1 MQCPQISAP
10 SPSKIQ
16 YEVNSALLTSSK
28 RRRLV
33 SAVWNDFKRVEV
45 DGEHRAICK
54 HCHKSFSGSSKSGT
68 THLKNHLSRCSAI
81 QSGESSKRR
90 RLVSKVWNDFER
102 VEVNGERRALCKHCH
117 KDFSGSSK
125 SGTTH
130 LKNHLLRC
138 SAIKFSTL
146 RKIAIPMS
154 TSTSNSAFSIET
166 TTINPILNGLNLDI
180 VEASVCGKE
189 WLDNPIRM

>member
-1 MQCPQISAP
+1 MQCPEISAP

-16 YEVNSALLTSSK
+16 YEVNSALPTSSK

-33 SAVWNDFKRVEV
+33 SAVWNDFERVEV
-45 DGEHRAICK
+45 HGEHRAICNHCLK
-54 HCHKSFSGSSKSGT
+54 HFSGSSKSGT

-102 VEVNGERRALCKHCH
+102 VEVDGERRALCKGCRKH
-117 KDFSGSSK
+117 FSGSSK

-130 LKNHLLRC
+130 LKNHLQRC
-138 SAIKFSTL
+138 SALKSSTL
-146 RKIAIPMS
+146 WKMAIPMS
-154 TSTSNSAFSIET
+154 TSTLNSAFSIET
-166 TTINPILNGLNLDI
+166 TTINPILNGLDPNI
-180 VEASVCGKE
+180 VEALVFGKE
-189 WLDNPIRM
+189 WLDNPMRM

>member
-1 MQCPQISAP
+1 MQCPETSAP

-16 YEVNSALLTSSK
+16 NEVNSALPTSSK

-33 SAVWNDFKRVEV
+33 SEVWNDFKRVEV
-45 DGEHRAICK
+45 DGDYRAICNHCLK
-54 HCHKSFSGSSKSGT
+54 HFSGSSKSGT

-90 RLVSKVWNDFER
+90 RLVSKVWNDFKR
-102 VEVNGERRALCKHCH
+102 VEVDGECRALCTHCH
-117 KDFSGSSK
+117 KHFSGSSK

-130 LKNHLLRC
+130 LKNHLSRC
-138 SAIKFSTL
+138 SAIKSPTL
-146 RKIAIPMS
+146 WRMAIPKS

-166 TTINPILNGLNLDI
+166 MTINPILTGCDPDI
-180 VEASVCGKE
+180 VEALVCGKE
-189 WLDNPIRM
+189 WLENPIRM